1 MNIYIYYIIKYIK
14 MSKDSSKAPSKYSVG
29 NELVTTTSVL
39 KPINETETK
48 KVFDTLKPLGT
59 VTAASAS
66 VFPAILAVL
75 KTIVKVPVRSL
86 EFLVRKTGKYAI
98 YGAHDAACATAYS
111 TSSYRYIHQDFLNPE
126 YYYFDTLPCST
137 IVQDSTMP
145 FLKSPNMVETVEDDN
160 INHGD
165 GKITILELGTPCYLV
180 NTKGTIDESKKYYIY
195 KNLCN
200 AMGDFK
206 YILIDD
212 DGNILGYE
220 HGGDDMLFEL
230 KNLRFDKKLFE
241 GINKKIMT
249 DDKKYSDD
257 TPNIFFKKYLIDGT
271 IKKGVY
277 YKCITKKDA
286 EDALNITGG
295 RRTRRKKSK
304 RARKSY
310 RHRK

>member
-1 MNIYIYYIIKYIK
+1 
-14 MSKDSSKAPSKYSVG
+14 MSKAQSKAPSKYSVG
-29 NELVTTTSVL
+29 DKLFTTTSVF
-39 KPINETETK
+39 KPFKETETGK
-48 KVFDTLKPLGT
+48 LFDAAKSLGP
-59 VTAASAS
+59 VTAAVAS
-66 VFPAILAVL
+66 VPSAIFAVL
-75 KTIVKVPVRSL
+75 KTIVKAPIRSS
-86 EFLVRKTGKYAI
+86 EFLVRKTGNYVI

-111 TSSYRYIHQDFLNPE
+111 TSSYRYIHQDFSNPE

-165 GKITILELGTPCYLV
+165 GKGKINIRKLGTPCYLV
-180 NTKGTIDESKKYYIY
+180 NADNTIDENKACYIY

-206 YILIDD
+206 YQLNDD

-220 HGGDDMLFEL
+220 QGGNSMLFEL
-230 KNLRFDKKLFE
+230 KNLRFDKSLFE
-241 GINKKIMT
+241 GINKNIEIFDGKE
-249 DDKKYSDD
+249 YSSS
-257 TPNIFFKKYLIDGT
+257 TPYIFFKKYLINGT
-271 IKKGVY
+271 IKNGVY
-277 YKCITKKDA
+277 YKCITKEDA
-286 EDALNITGG
+286 EKALKTKTGG